1 MAEPPASPPPQAE
14 PAEPAAPAAARPGCG
29 PRLSIAVAMLLGIGY
44 VAWIAWAEGPRVW
57 VVLGLILLVAL
68 CATIAHRLMAM
79 TRR

>member
-1 MAEPPASPPPQAE
+1 MAEPPASPPPEAE
-14 PAEPAAPAAARPGCG
+14 TAEPAAARPGCG
-29 PRLSIAVAMLLGIGY
+29 PRLSMAVAMLLGIGY